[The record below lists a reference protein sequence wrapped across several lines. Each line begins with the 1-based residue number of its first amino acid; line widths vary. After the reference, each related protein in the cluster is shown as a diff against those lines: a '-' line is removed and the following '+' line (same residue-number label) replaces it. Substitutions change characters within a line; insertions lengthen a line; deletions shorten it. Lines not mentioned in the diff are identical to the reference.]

1 MPDMVRHNRRKSY
14 LFLGTVLFAVLTVNS
29 VFNIVPLDQFY
40 VPIPDIPVALLVD
53 AGLFTLTI
61 VLLLGLIIA
70 VMDTEERVRK
80 FPNLNTRPAFL
91 IRKALV
97 NRFFSKFPTIFYDWP
112 NAFTLLFSGL
122 VILAFVLLGSN
133 EMVIVT
139 AFYASVLFLNEILK
153 SDAPRLRVRELGS
166 SSRLVDDI
174 DQPGP
179 TLTEQLEEIDQ
190 DDNQNLARFT
200 YQIAISNIGSQPAN
214 RLRVHYRVFNEN
226 GFLKGNGWDRIDEYE
241 DHVTTLCPDDKEK
254 NANILLD
261 IADIS
266 TQECFYVEIR
276 VYPSDQHRQLAYRG
290 IIRTSIGEENEEEQD
305 ID

>member
-1 MPDMVRHNRRKSY
+1 M
-14 LFLGTVLFAVLTVNS
+14 
-29 VFNIVPLDQFY
+29 
-40 VPIPDIPVALLVD
+40 
-53 AGLFTLTI
+53 
-61 VLLLGLIIA
+61 
-70 VMDTEERVRK
+70 
-80 FPNLNTRPAFL
+80 
-91 IRKALV
+91 
-97 NRFFSKFPTIFYDWP
+97 
-112 NAFTLLFSGL
+112 
-122 VILAFVLLGSN
+122 LLGSN

-153 SDAPRLRVRELGS
+153 SDAPRLKVRELGS

-190 DDNQNLARFT
+190 DDNKNLARFT